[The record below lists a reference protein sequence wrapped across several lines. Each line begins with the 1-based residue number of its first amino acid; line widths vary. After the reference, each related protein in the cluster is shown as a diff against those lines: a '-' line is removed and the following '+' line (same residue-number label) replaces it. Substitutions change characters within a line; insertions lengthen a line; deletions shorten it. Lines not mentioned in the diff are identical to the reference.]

1 MKILSRVLEYLI
13 ITLIMTM
20 GYYSVTLP
28 FAVFVWEFTEKQFY
42 SYIWQGLLIDLIIA
56 YPIGKLI
63 IWIHPKLKEALNL

>member
-1 MKILSRVLEYLI
+1 
-13 ITLIMTM
+13 MTM
-20 GYYSVTLP
+20 GYYSITLP

-63 IWIHPKLKEALNL
+63 IWIHPKLKKALNL

>member
-1 MKILSRVLEYLI
+1 
-13 ITLIMTM
+13 MTM
-20 GYYSVTLP
+20 GYYSITLP

-63 IWIHPKLKEALNL
+63 IWIHPKLKKVLHL